1 MKRIQLPK
9 KLLSALCAAALL
21 VGAMPGALAAEST
34 QQVPIQRQ
42 SIATNAGVFTYIDAQ
57 GGLWSWGHSLT
68 GGVGNGTT
76 SSTTGTPEKILDN
89 VVFVSSGLNNN
100 GAAIQSDCSLWT
112 WGDNWTGQLGNGLQG
127 DGSNT
132 LGVFQTRPGKIMD
145 DVASVSCG
153 YGHTGIVKNDGTLWM
168 CGNNEW
174 GQLGNG
180 GKGNDTYFSGN
191 QNKPM
196 QTVPVK
202 VMENVKAVSCGT
214 AHTAAIKEDG
224 SLWMWG
230 RNDSGALGNGKQGNR
245 TKMDRYAWQDVPVKV
260 MDDVQAVSCGW
271 EYTVALKTDGSV
283 WVCGDNNYGQLGNG
297 GTGNDKNVVGGPVQS
312 VWTKIMDNGAA
323 ISTSNPLT
331 AIVCTDGSLWTCG
344 GDGSGRIG
352 TGKRSDVALTPVKI
366 MDNVAEVSVGYN
378 GSMAVTKDG
387 SLWVWG
393 ETNLDMDYANQAW
406 APVRLEGVKVLLPD
420 GTVSQPTEKPEQAEL
435 RHSGST
441 TLEKLSKEE
450 IVQLLK
456 QASTTLPNPV
466 LTKEPSIQAP
476 YATGAVDHQALEAA
490 AQRLNVLRRLAG
502 VPQVRLDDSL
512 SENAQYGAVLLAHL
526 GSLNHTPTKPSD
538 MDNSFYQKA
547 YEATSTSNIAAGMDL
562 LESVDMFMQD
572 SDARNV
578 ERVGHRRWQLNPEL
592 GRVGFG
598 YAQNPDS
605 IYRDFVTE
613 KVTDTSGSG
622 CDYDFIGWPAS
633 GSFPNYLDSF
643 DSNTAWSVVL
653 NPDDYQVPTQS
664 GLVVTLVRQSDG
676 KTWTLDGK
684 ASYTPAASG
693 RYFNVETS
701 GVGNCIIFRPDG
713 VSKYEGVYQ
722 VTIDGLKDRSGK
734 AVDFTYQV
742 DFFSQPDPNA
752 SKPSDWAA
760 ASVQEAIQMNLVPV
774 ALQSGYTQTA
784 TRQEICAL
792 VVRFYETVTGSPVQG
807 RVSFSDTKDEDVE
820 KAAYLGIVNGV
831 GDGSFHP
838 NDPLTREQAAVMLT
852 RLALQMS
859 KYLPPAEANFTDRA
873 EISPW
878 ALEATGTIQGCGIMN
893 GVGGGRFAPS
903 LSYSREQCITTLMR
917 LYHYISQ

>member
-21 VGAMPGALAAEST
+21 AGAMPGALAAERT
-34 QQVPIQRQ
+34 QQVPLQRQ

-100 GAAIQSDCSLWT
+100 GAAIQSD
-112 WGDNWTGQLGNGLQG
+112 
-127 DGSNT
+127 
-132 LGVFQTRPGKIMD
+132 
-145 DVASVSCG
+145 
-153 YGHTGIVKNDGTLWM
+153 
-168 CGNNEW
+168 
-174 GQLGNG
+174 
-180 GKGNDTYFSGN
+180 
-191 QNKPM
+191 
-196 QTVPVK
+196 
-202 VMENVKAVSCGT
+202 
-214 AHTAAIKEDG
+214 
-224 SLWMWG
+224 
-230 RNDSGALGNGKQGNR
+230 
-245 TKMDRYAWQDVPVKV
+245 
-260 MDDVQAVSCGW
+260 
-271 EYTVALKTDGSV
+271 
-283 WVCGDNNYGQLGNG
+283 
-297 GTGNDKNVVGGPVQS
+297 
-312 VWTKIMDNGAA
+312 
-323 ISTSNPLT
+323 
-331 AIVCTDGSLWTCG
+331 
-344 GDGSGRIG
+344 
-352 TGKRSDVALTPVKI
+352 
-366 MDNVAEVSVGYN
+366 
-378 GSMAVTKDG
+378 G

-393 ETNLDMDYANQAW
+393 DTSLDMDYANQAW

-420 GTVSQPTEKPEQAEL
+420 GTVSQPTEEPEQTEL

-450 IVQLLK
+450 IVQLLN
-456 QASTTLPNPV
+456 QASSTLPNPV
-466 LTKEPSIQAP
+466 LTEEPSIHAP

-502 VPQVRLDDSL
+502 VPQVQLDDSL

-526 GSLNHTPTKPSD
+526 GSLNHTPAKPAD

-633 GSFPNYLDSF
+633 GNFPNYLDSF
-643 DSNTAWSVVL
+643 DANTAWSVVL

-664 GLVVTLVRQSDG
+664 GLVVTLVRQSDS

-693 RYFNVETS
+693 RYLNVETS

-713 VSKYEGVYQ
+713 VTKYEGVYQ

-742 DFFSQPDPNA
+742 DFFSQPDNA

-760 ASVQEAIQMNLVPV
+760 ASVQEAIQLGVVPFE
-774 ALQSGYTQTA
+774 LQTGYTQTA

-852 RLALQMS
+852 RLAQSMS
-859 KYLPPAEANFTDRA
+859 KHLPAAEANFTDRA

-878 ALEATGTIQGCGIMN
+878 ALEATGAIQGCGVMN

-917 LYHYISQ
+917 LYHYISK

>member
-34 QQVPIQRQ
+34 QQVSIQQQ
-42 SIATNAGVFTYIDAQ
+42 SIATNAGVFTYIDDQ
-57 GGLWSWGHSLT
+57 GGLWSWGDSLT
-68 GGVGNGTT
+68 GGVGNGTS

-100 GAAIQSDCSLWT
+100 GAAIQSDGSLWT
-112 WGDNWTGQLGNGLQG
+112 WGD
-127 DGSNT
+127 
-132 LGVFQTRPGKIMD
+132 
-145 DVASVSCG
+145 
-153 YGHTGIVKNDGTLWM
+153 
-168 CGNNEW
+168 
-174 GQLGNG
+174 
-180 GKGNDTYFSGN
+180 
-191 QNKPM
+191 
-196 QTVPVK
+196 
-202 VMENVKAVSCGT
+202 
-214 AHTAAIKEDG
+214 
-224 SLWMWG
+224 
-230 RNDSGALGNGKQGNR
+230 
-245 TKMDRYAWQDVPVKV
+245 
-260 MDDVQAVSCGW
+260 
-271 EYTVALKTDGSV
+271 
-283 WVCGDNNYGQLGNG
+283 
-297 GTGNDKNVVGGPVQS
+297 
-312 VWTKIMDNGAA
+312 
-323 ISTSNPLT
+323 TS
-331 AIVCTDGSLWTCG
+331 
-344 GDGSGRIG
+344 
-352 TGKRSDVALTPVKI
+352 
-366 MDNVAEVSVGYN
+366 
-378 GSMAVTKDG
+378 
-387 SLWVWG
+387 
-393 ETNLDMDYANQAW
+393 LDMDYANQAW

-420 GTVSQPTEKPEQAEL
+420 GTVSQPTEEPEQTEL

-450 IVQLLK
+450 IVQLLN
-456 QASTTLPNPV
+456 QASSTLPDPV
-466 LTKEPSIQAP
+466 LTEEPSIHAP

-502 VPQVRLDDSL
+502 VPQVQLDDSL

-526 GSLNHTPTKPSD
+526 GSLNHTPAKPAD

-633 GSFPNYLDSF
+633 GNFPNYLDSF
-643 DSNTAWSVVL
+643 DANTAWSVVL

-693 RYFNVETS
+693 RYLNVETS

-713 VSKYEGVYQ
+713 VTKYEGVYQ

-742 DFFSQPDPNA
+742 DFFSQPDNA

-760 ASVQEAIQMNLVPV
+760 ASVQEAIQLGVVPFE
-774 ALQSGYTQTA
+774 LQTGYTQTA

-852 RLALQMS
+852 RLAQSMS
-859 KYLPPAEANFTDRA
+859 KHLPAAEANFTDRA

-878 ALEATGTIQGCGIMN
+878 ALEATGAIQGCGVMN

-917 LYHYISQ
+917 LYHYISK

>member
-1 MKRIQLPK
+1 M
-9 KLLSALCAAALL
+9 
-21 VGAMPGALAAEST
+21 
-34 QQVPIQRQ
+34 
-42 SIATNAGVFTYIDAQ
+42 
-57 GGLWSWGHSLT
+57 
-68 GGVGNGTT
+68 GNGTT

-100 GAAIQSDCSLWT
+100 GAAIQSD
-112 WGDNWTGQLGNGLQG
+112 
-127 DGSNT
+127 
-132 LGVFQTRPGKIMD
+132 
-145 DVASVSCG
+145 
-153 YGHTGIVKNDGTLWM
+153 
-168 CGNNEW
+168 
-174 GQLGNG
+174 
-180 GKGNDTYFSGN
+180 
-191 QNKPM
+191 
-196 QTVPVK
+196 
-202 VMENVKAVSCGT
+202 
-214 AHTAAIKEDG
+214 
-224 SLWMWG
+224 
-230 RNDSGALGNGKQGNR
+230 
-245 TKMDRYAWQDVPVKV
+245 
-260 MDDVQAVSCGW
+260 
-271 EYTVALKTDGSV
+271 
-283 WVCGDNNYGQLGNG
+283 
-297 GTGNDKNVVGGPVQS
+297 
-312 VWTKIMDNGAA
+312 
-323 ISTSNPLT
+323 
-331 AIVCTDGSLWTCG
+331 
-344 GDGSGRIG
+344 
-352 TGKRSDVALTPVKI
+352 
-366 MDNVAEVSVGYN
+366 
-378 GSMAVTKDG
+378 G

-393 ETNLDMDYANQAW
+393 DTSLDMDYANQAW
-406 APVRLEGVKVLLPD
+406 APVRLEGVMVLLPD
-420 GTVSQPTEKPEQAEL
+420 GTVSQPTEEPEQTEL

-441 TLEKLSKEE
+441 TLGKLSKEE
-450 IVQLLK
+450 IVQLLE
-456 QASTTLPNPV
+456 QASSTLPNPV
-466 LTKEPSIQAP
+466 LTEEPSIHAP

-502 VPQVRLDDSL
+502 VPQVQLDDSL

-526 GSLNHTPTKPSD
+526 GSLNHTPAKPAD

-633 GSFPNYLDSF
+633 GNFPNYLDSF
-643 DSNTAWSVVL
+643 DANTAWSVVL

-693 RYFNVETS
+693 RYLNVETS

-713 VSKYEGVYQ
+713 VTKYEGVYQ
-722 VTIDGLKDRSGK
+722 VTIDGLKDRSGT

-742 DFFSQPDPNA
+742 DFFSQPDNA

-760 ASVQEAIQMNLVPV
+760 ASVQEAIQLGVVPFE
-774 ALQSGYTQTA
+774 LQTGYTQTA

-852 RLALQMS
+852 RLAQSMS
-859 KYLPPAEANFTDRA
+859 KHLPAAEANFTDRA

-878 ALEATGTIQGCGIMN
+878 ALEATGAIQGCGVMN

-917 LYHYISQ
+917 LYHYISK

>member
-34 QQVPIQRQ
+34 QQVSIQQQ
-42 SIATNAGVFTYIDAQ
+42 SIATNAGVFTYIDDQ

-100 GAAIQSDCSLWT
+100 GAAIQSD
-112 WGDNWTGQLGNGLQG
+112 
-127 DGSNT
+127 
-132 LGVFQTRPGKIMD
+132 
-145 DVASVSCG
+145 
-153 YGHTGIVKNDGTLWM
+153 
-168 CGNNEW
+168 
-174 GQLGNG
+174 
-180 GKGNDTYFSGN
+180 
-191 QNKPM
+191 
-196 QTVPVK
+196 
-202 VMENVKAVSCGT
+202 
-214 AHTAAIKEDG
+214 
-224 SLWMWG
+224 
-230 RNDSGALGNGKQGNR
+230 
-245 TKMDRYAWQDVPVKV
+245 
-260 MDDVQAVSCGW
+260 
-271 EYTVALKTDGSV
+271 
-283 WVCGDNNYGQLGNG
+283 
-297 GTGNDKNVVGGPVQS
+297 
-312 VWTKIMDNGAA
+312 
-323 ISTSNPLT
+323 
-331 AIVCTDGSLWTCG
+331 
-344 GDGSGRIG
+344 
-352 TGKRSDVALTPVKI
+352 
-366 MDNVAEVSVGYN
+366 
-378 GSMAVTKDG
+378 G

-393 ETNLDMDYANQAW
+393 DTSLDMDYANQAW

-420 GTVSQPTEKPEQAEL
+420 GTVSQPTEEPEQTEL

-450 IVQLLK
+450 IVQLLN
-456 QASTTLPNPV
+456 QASSTLPNPV
-466 LTKEPSIQAP
+466 LTEEPSIHAP

-502 VPQVRLDDSL
+502 VPQVQLDDSL

-526 GSLNHTPTKPSD
+526 GSLNHTPAKPAD

-572 SDARNV
+572 SDASNV

-633 GSFPNYLDSF
+633 GNFPNYLDSF
-643 DSNTAWSVVL
+643 DANTAWSVVL

-693 RYFNVETS
+693 RYLNVETS

-713 VSKYEGVYQ
+713 VTKYEGVYQ

-742 DFFSQPDPNA
+742 DFFSQPDNA

-760 ASVQEAIQMNLVPV
+760 ASVQEAIQLGVVPFE
-774 ALQSGYTQTA
+774 LQTGYTQTA

-852 RLALQMS
+852 RLAQSMS
-859 KYLPPAEANFTDRA
+859 KHLPAAEANFTDRA

-878 ALEATGTIQGCGIMN
+878 ALEATGAIQGCGVMN

-917 LYHYISQ
+917 LYHYISK

>member
-21 VGAMPGALAAEST
+21 VGAMPGALAAERT
-34 QQVPIQRQ
+34 QQVPLQRQ
-42 SIATNAGVFTYIDAQ
+42 SIATNAGVFTYIDDQ

-100 GAAIQSDCSLWT
+100 GTAIQS
-112 WGDNWTGQLGNGLQG
+112 
-127 DGSNT
+127 
-132 LGVFQTRPGKIMD
+132 
-145 DVASVSCG
+145 
-153 YGHTGIVKNDGTLWM
+153 
-168 CGNNEW
+168 
-174 GQLGNG
+174 
-180 GKGNDTYFSGN
+180 
-191 QNKPM
+191 
-196 QTVPVK
+196 
-202 VMENVKAVSCGT
+202 
-214 AHTAAIKEDG
+214 
-224 SLWMWG
+224 
-230 RNDSGALGNGKQGNR
+230 
-245 TKMDRYAWQDVPVKV
+245 
-260 MDDVQAVSCGW
+260 
-271 EYTVALKTDGSV
+271 
-283 WVCGDNNYGQLGNG
+283 
-297 GTGNDKNVVGGPVQS
+297 
-312 VWTKIMDNGAA
+312 
-323 ISTSNPLT
+323 
-331 AIVCTDGSLWTCG
+331 
-344 GDGSGRIG
+344 
-352 TGKRSDVALTPVKI
+352 
-366 MDNVAEVSVGYN
+366 
-378 GSMAVTKDG
+378 DG

-393 ETNLDMDYANQAW
+393 DTSLDMDYANQAW

-420 GTVSQPTEKPEQAEL
+420 GTVSQPTEEPEQTEL

-450 IVQLLK
+450 IVQLLN
-456 QASTTLPNPV
+456 QASSTLPDPV
-466 LTKEPSIQAP
+466 LTEEPSIHAP

-502 VPQVRLDDSL
+502 VPQVQLDDSL

-526 GSLNHTPTKPSD
+526 GSLNHTPAKPAD

-572 SDARNV
+572 SDASNV

-633 GSFPNYLDSF
+633 GNFPNYLDSF
-643 DSNTAWSVVL
+643 DANTAWSVVL

-693 RYFNVETS
+693 RYLNVETS

-713 VSKYEGVYQ
+713 VTKYEGVYQ

-742 DFFSQPDPNA
+742 DFFSQPDNA

-760 ASVQEAIQMNLVPV
+760 ASVQEAIQLGVVPFE
-774 ALQSGYTQTA
+774 LQTGYTQTA

-852 RLALQMS
+852 RLAQSMS
-859 KYLPPAEANFTDRA
+859 KHLPAAEANFTDRA

-878 ALEATGTIQGCGIMN
+878 ALEATGAIQGCGVMN

-917 LYHYISQ
+917 LYHYISK

>member
-34 QQVPIQRQ
+34 QQVSIQQQ

-100 GAAIQSDCSLWT
+100 GAAIQSDGSLWT
-112 WGDNWTGQLGNGLQG
+112 WGD
-127 DGSNT
+127 
-132 LGVFQTRPGKIMD
+132 
-145 DVASVSCG
+145 
-153 YGHTGIVKNDGTLWM
+153 
-168 CGNNEW
+168 
-174 GQLGNG
+174 
-180 GKGNDTYFSGN
+180 
-191 QNKPM
+191 
-196 QTVPVK
+196 
-202 VMENVKAVSCGT
+202 
-214 AHTAAIKEDG
+214 
-224 SLWMWG
+224 
-230 RNDSGALGNGKQGNR
+230 
-245 TKMDRYAWQDVPVKV
+245 
-260 MDDVQAVSCGW
+260 
-271 EYTVALKTDGSV
+271 
-283 WVCGDNNYGQLGNG
+283 
-297 GTGNDKNVVGGPVQS
+297 
-312 VWTKIMDNGAA
+312 
-323 ISTSNPLT
+323 TS
-331 AIVCTDGSLWTCG
+331 
-344 GDGSGRIG
+344 
-352 TGKRSDVALTPVKI
+352 
-366 MDNVAEVSVGYN
+366 
-378 GSMAVTKDG
+378 
-387 SLWVWG
+387 
-393 ETNLDMDYANQAW
+393 LDMDYANQAW

-420 GTVSQPTEKPEQAEL
+420 GTASQPTEEPEQTEL

-450 IVQLLK
+450 IVQLLN
-456 QASTTLPNPV
+456 QASSTLPNPV
-466 LTKEPSIQAP
+466 LAEEPSIHAP

-502 VPQVRLDDSL
+502 VPQVQLDDSL

-526 GSLNHTPTKPSD
+526 GSLNHTPAKPAD

-547 YEATSTSNIAAGMDL
+547 YKATSTSNIAAGMDL

-633 GSFPNYLDSF
+633 GNFPNYLDSF
-643 DSNTAWSVVL
+643 DANTAWSVVL

-693 RYFNVETS
+693 RYLNVETS

-713 VSKYEGVYQ
+713 VTKYEGVYQ

-742 DFFSQPDPNA
+742 DFFSQPDNA

-760 ASVQEAIQMNLVPV
+760 ASVQEAIQLGVVPFE
-774 ALQSGYTQTA
+774 LQTGYTQTA

-852 RLALQMS
+852 RLAQSMS
-859 KYLPPAEANFTDRA
+859 KHLPAAEANFTDRA

-878 ALEATGTIQGCGIMN
+878 ALEATGAIQGCGVMN

-917 LYHYISQ
+917 LYHYISK

>member
-9 KLLSALCAAALL
+9 KLFSALCAAALL

-34 QQVPIQRQ
+34 QQVSIQQQ

-76 SSTTGTPEKILDN
+76 SPTTGTPEKILDN

-100 GAAIQSDCSLWT
+100 GAAIQSD
-112 WGDNWTGQLGNGLQG
+112 
-127 DGSNT
+127 
-132 LGVFQTRPGKIMD
+132 
-145 DVASVSCG
+145 
-153 YGHTGIVKNDGTLWM
+153 
-168 CGNNEW
+168 
-174 GQLGNG
+174 
-180 GKGNDTYFSGN
+180 
-191 QNKPM
+191 
-196 QTVPVK
+196 
-202 VMENVKAVSCGT
+202 
-214 AHTAAIKEDG
+214 
-224 SLWMWG
+224 
-230 RNDSGALGNGKQGNR
+230 
-245 TKMDRYAWQDVPVKV
+245 
-260 MDDVQAVSCGW
+260 
-271 EYTVALKTDGSV
+271 
-283 WVCGDNNYGQLGNG
+283 
-297 GTGNDKNVVGGPVQS
+297 
-312 VWTKIMDNGAA
+312 
-323 ISTSNPLT
+323 
-331 AIVCTDGSLWTCG
+331 
-344 GDGSGRIG
+344 
-352 TGKRSDVALTPVKI
+352 
-366 MDNVAEVSVGYN
+366 
-378 GSMAVTKDG
+378 G

-393 ETNLDMDYANQAW
+393 DTSLDMDYANQAW

-420 GTVSQPTEKPEQAEL
+420 GTVSQPTEEPEQTEL

-450 IVQLLK
+450 IVQLLN
-456 QASTTLPNPV
+456 QASSTLPDPV
-466 LTKEPSIQAP
+466 LTEEPSIHAP

-502 VPQVRLDDSL
+502 VPQVQLDDSL

-526 GSLNHTPTKPSD
+526 GSLNHTPAKPAD

-633 GSFPNYLDSF
+633 GNFPNYLDSF
-643 DSNTAWSVVL
+643 DANTAWSVVL

-693 RYFNVETS
+693 RYLNVETS

-713 VSKYEGVYQ
+713 VTKYEGVYQ

-742 DFFSQPDPNA
+742 DFFSQPDNA

-760 ASVQEAIQMNLVPV
+760 ASVQEAIQLGVVPFE
-774 ALQSGYTQTA
+774 LQTGYTQTA

-852 RLALQMS
+852 RLAQSMS
-859 KYLPPAEANFTDRA
+859 KHLPAAEANFTDRA

-878 ALEATGTIQGCGIMN
+878 ALEATEAIQGCGVMN

-917 LYHYISQ
+917 LYHYISK

>member
-21 VGAMPGALAAEST
+21 TGAMPGALAAEST
-34 QQVPIQRQ
+34 QQVSIQQQ

-100 GAAIQSDCSLWT
+100 GAAIQSD
-112 WGDNWTGQLGNGLQG
+112 
-127 DGSNT
+127 
-132 LGVFQTRPGKIMD
+132 
-145 DVASVSCG
+145 
-153 YGHTGIVKNDGTLWM
+153 
-168 CGNNEW
+168 
-174 GQLGNG
+174 
-180 GKGNDTYFSGN
+180 
-191 QNKPM
+191 
-196 QTVPVK
+196 
-202 VMENVKAVSCGT
+202 
-214 AHTAAIKEDG
+214 
-224 SLWMWG
+224 
-230 RNDSGALGNGKQGNR
+230 
-245 TKMDRYAWQDVPVKV
+245 
-260 MDDVQAVSCGW
+260 
-271 EYTVALKTDGSV
+271 
-283 WVCGDNNYGQLGNG
+283 
-297 GTGNDKNVVGGPVQS
+297 
-312 VWTKIMDNGAA
+312 
-323 ISTSNPLT
+323 
-331 AIVCTDGSLWTCG
+331 
-344 GDGSGRIG
+344 
-352 TGKRSDVALTPVKI
+352 
-366 MDNVAEVSVGYN
+366 
-378 GSMAVTKDG
+378 G

-393 ETNLDMDYANQAW
+393 DTSLDMDYANQAW

-420 GTVSQPTEKPEQAEL
+420 GTVSQPTEEPEQTEL

-450 IVQLLK
+450 IVQLLN
-456 QASTTLPNPV
+456 QASSTLPDPV
-466 LTKEPSIQAP
+466 LTEEPSIHAP

-502 VPQVRLDDSL
+502 VPQVQLDDSL

-526 GSLNHTPTKPSD
+526 GSLNHTPAKPAD

-633 GSFPNYLDSF
+633 GNFPNYLDSF
-643 DSNTAWSVVL
+643 DANTAWSVVL

-693 RYFNVETS
+693 RYLNVETS

-713 VSKYEGVYQ
+713 VTKYEGVYQ

-742 DFFSQPDPNA
+742 DFFSQPDNA
-752 SKPSDWAA
+752 SKPSAWAA
-760 ASVQEAIQMNLVPV
+760 ASVQEAIQLGVVPFE
-774 ALQSGYTQTA
+774 LQTGYTQTA

-852 RLALQMS
+852 RLAQSMS
-859 KYLPPAEANFTDRA
+859 KHLPAAEANFTDRA

-878 ALEATGTIQGCGIMN
+878 ALEATGAIQGCGVMN

-917 LYHYISQ
+917 LYHYISK

>member
-34 QQVPIQRQ
+34 QQVSIQQQ
-42 SIATNAGVFTYIDAQ
+42 SIATNAGVFTYIDDQ

-100 GAAIQSDCSLWT
+100 GAAIQSD
-112 WGDNWTGQLGNGLQG
+112 
-127 DGSNT
+127 
-132 LGVFQTRPGKIMD
+132 
-145 DVASVSCG
+145 
-153 YGHTGIVKNDGTLWM
+153 
-168 CGNNEW
+168 
-174 GQLGNG
+174 
-180 GKGNDTYFSGN
+180 
-191 QNKPM
+191 
-196 QTVPVK
+196 
-202 VMENVKAVSCGT
+202 
-214 AHTAAIKEDG
+214 
-224 SLWMWG
+224 
-230 RNDSGALGNGKQGNR
+230 
-245 TKMDRYAWQDVPVKV
+245 
-260 MDDVQAVSCGW
+260 
-271 EYTVALKTDGSV
+271 
-283 WVCGDNNYGQLGNG
+283 
-297 GTGNDKNVVGGPVQS
+297 
-312 VWTKIMDNGAA
+312 
-323 ISTSNPLT
+323 
-331 AIVCTDGSLWTCG
+331 
-344 GDGSGRIG
+344 
-352 TGKRSDVALTPVKI
+352 
-366 MDNVAEVSVGYN
+366 
-378 GSMAVTKDG
+378 G

-393 ETNLDMDYANQAW
+393 DTSLDMDYANQAW

-420 GTVSQPTEKPEQAEL
+420 GTVSQPTEEPEQTEL

-450 IVQLLK
+450 IVQLLN
-456 QASTTLPNPV
+456 QASSTLPNPV
-466 LTKEPSIQAP
+466 LTEEPSIHAP

-502 VPQVRLDDSL
+502 VPQVQLDDSL

-526 GSLNHTPTKPSD
+526 GSLNHTPAKPAD

-633 GSFPNYLDSF
+633 GNFPNYLDSF
-643 DSNTAWSVVL
+643 DANTAWSVVL

-693 RYFNVETS
+693 CYLNVETS

-713 VSKYEGVYQ
+713 VTKYEGVYQ

-742 DFFSQPDPNA
+742 DFFSQPDNA

-760 ASVQEAIQMNLVPV
+760 ASVQEAIQLGVVPFE
-774 ALQSGYTQTA
+774 LQTGYTQTA

-852 RLALQMS
+852 RLAQSMS
-859 KYLPPAEANFTDRA
+859 KHLPAAEANFTDRA

-878 ALEATGTIQGCGIMN
+878 ALEATGAIQGCGVMN

-917 LYHYISQ
+917 LYHYISK

>member
-21 VGAMPGALAAEST
+21 AGAMPGALAAERT
-34 QQVPIQRQ
+34 QQVPLQRQ
-42 SIATNAGVFTYIDAQ
+42 SIATNAGVFSYIDAQ
-57 GGLWSWGHSLT
+57 GGLWSWWHSLT

-100 GAAIQSDCSLWT
+100 GAAIQSD
-112 WGDNWTGQLGNGLQG
+112 
-127 DGSNT
+127 
-132 LGVFQTRPGKIMD
+132 
-145 DVASVSCG
+145 
-153 YGHTGIVKNDGTLWM
+153 
-168 CGNNEW
+168 
-174 GQLGNG
+174 
-180 GKGNDTYFSGN
+180 
-191 QNKPM
+191 
-196 QTVPVK
+196 
-202 VMENVKAVSCGT
+202 
-214 AHTAAIKEDG
+214 
-224 SLWMWG
+224 
-230 RNDSGALGNGKQGNR
+230 
-245 TKMDRYAWQDVPVKV
+245 
-260 MDDVQAVSCGW
+260 
-271 EYTVALKTDGSV
+271 
-283 WVCGDNNYGQLGNG
+283 
-297 GTGNDKNVVGGPVQS
+297 
-312 VWTKIMDNGAA
+312 
-323 ISTSNPLT
+323 
-331 AIVCTDGSLWTCG
+331 
-344 GDGSGRIG
+344 
-352 TGKRSDVALTPVKI
+352 
-366 MDNVAEVSVGYN
+366 
-378 GSMAVTKDG
+378 G

-393 ETNLDMDYANQAW
+393 DTSLDMDYANQAW

-420 GTVSQPTEKPEQAEL
+420 GTVSQPTEEPEQTEL

-450 IVQLLK
+450 IVQLLN
-456 QASTTLPNPV
+456 QASSTLPDPV
-466 LTKEPSIQAP
+466 LTEEPSIHAP

-502 VPQVRLDDSL
+502 VPQVQLDDSL

-526 GSLNHTPTKPSD
+526 GSLNHTPSKPSD

-633 GSFPNYLDSF
+633 GNFPNYLDSF
-643 DSNTAWSVVL
+643 DANTAWSVVL

-693 RYFNVETS
+693 RYLNVETS

-713 VSKYEGVYQ
+713 VTKYEGVYQ

-742 DFFSQPDPNA
+742 DFFSQPDNP

-760 ASVQEAIQMNLVPV
+760 ASVQEAIQLGVVPFE
-774 ALQSGYTQTA
+774 LQTGYTQTA

-792 VVRFYETVTGSPVQG
+792 VVRFYETVTSSPVQG

-852 RLALQMS
+852 RLAQSMS
-859 KYLPPAEANFTDRA
+859 KHLPAAEANFTDRA

-878 ALEATGTIQGCGIMN
+878 ALEATGAIQGCGVMN

-917 LYHYISQ
+917 LYHYISK

>member
-1 MKRIQLPK
+1 M
-9 KLLSALCAAALL
+9 
-21 VGAMPGALAAEST
+21 
-34 QQVPIQRQ
+34 
-42 SIATNAGVFTYIDAQ
+42 
-57 GGLWSWGHSLT
+57 
-68 GGVGNGTT
+68 GNGTT

-100 GAAIQSDCSLWT
+100 GASIQS
-112 WGDNWTGQLGNGLQG
+112 
-127 DGSNT
+127 
-132 LGVFQTRPGKIMD
+132 
-145 DVASVSCG
+145 
-153 YGHTGIVKNDGTLWM
+153 
-168 CGNNEW
+168 
-174 GQLGNG
+174 
-180 GKGNDTYFSGN
+180 
-191 QNKPM
+191 
-196 QTVPVK
+196 
-202 VMENVKAVSCGT
+202 
-214 AHTAAIKEDG
+214 
-224 SLWMWG
+224 
-230 RNDSGALGNGKQGNR
+230 
-245 TKMDRYAWQDVPVKV
+245 
-260 MDDVQAVSCGW
+260 
-271 EYTVALKTDGSV
+271 
-283 WVCGDNNYGQLGNG
+283 
-297 GTGNDKNVVGGPVQS
+297 
-312 VWTKIMDNGAA
+312 
-323 ISTSNPLT
+323 
-331 AIVCTDGSLWTCG
+331 
-344 GDGSGRIG
+344 
-352 TGKRSDVALTPVKI
+352 
-366 MDNVAEVSVGYN
+366 
-378 GSMAVTKDG
+378 DG

-393 ETNLDMDYANQAW
+393 DTSLDMDYANQAW

-420 GTVSQPTEKPEQAEL
+420 GTVSQPAEEPEQTEL

-450 IVQLLK
+450 IVQLLN
-456 QASTTLPNPV
+456 QASSTLPDPV
-466 LTKEPSIQAP
+466 LTEEPSIHAP

-502 VPQVRLDDSL
+502 VPQVQLDDSL

-526 GSLNHTPTKPSD
+526 GSLNHTPAKPAD
-538 MDNSFYQKA
+538 MDNSFYQRA

-633 GSFPNYLDSF
+633 GNFPNYLDSF
-643 DSNTAWSVVL
+643 DANTAWSVVL

-693 RYFNVETS
+693 RYLNVETS

-713 VSKYEGVYQ
+713 VTKYEGVYQ

-742 DFFSQPDPNA
+742 DFFSQPDNA

-760 ASVQEAIQMNLVPV
+760 ASVQEAIQLGVVPFE
-774 ALQSGYTQTA
+774 LQTGYTQTA

-852 RLALQMS
+852 RLAQSMS
-859 KYLPPAEANFTDRA
+859 KHLPAAEANFTDRA

-878 ALEATGTIQGCGIMN
+878 ALEATGAIQGCGVMN

-917 LYHYISQ
+917 LYHYISK

>member
-34 QQVPIQRQ
+34 QQVSIQQQ
-42 SIATNAGVFTYIDAQ
+42 SIATNAGVFTYIDDQ
-57 GGLWSWGHSLT
+57 GGLWSWGDSLT

-100 GAAIQSDCSLWT
+100 GAAIQSDGSLWT
-112 WGDNWTGQLGNGLQG
+112 WGD
-127 DGSNT
+127 
-132 LGVFQTRPGKIMD
+132 
-145 DVASVSCG
+145 
-153 YGHTGIVKNDGTLWM
+153 
-168 CGNNEW
+168 
-174 GQLGNG
+174 
-180 GKGNDTYFSGN
+180 
-191 QNKPM
+191 
-196 QTVPVK
+196 
-202 VMENVKAVSCGT
+202 
-214 AHTAAIKEDG
+214 
-224 SLWMWG
+224 
-230 RNDSGALGNGKQGNR
+230 
-245 TKMDRYAWQDVPVKV
+245 
-260 MDDVQAVSCGW
+260 
-271 EYTVALKTDGSV
+271 
-283 WVCGDNNYGQLGNG
+283 
-297 GTGNDKNVVGGPVQS
+297 
-312 VWTKIMDNGAA
+312 
-323 ISTSNPLT
+323 TS
-331 AIVCTDGSLWTCG
+331 
-344 GDGSGRIG
+344 
-352 TGKRSDVALTPVKI
+352 
-366 MDNVAEVSVGYN
+366 
-378 GSMAVTKDG
+378 
-387 SLWVWG
+387 
-393 ETNLDMDYANQAW
+393 LDMDYANQAW

-420 GTVSQPTEKPEQAEL
+420 GTVSQPTEEPEQTEL

-450 IVQLLK
+450 IVQLLN
-456 QASTTLPNPV
+456 QASSTLPNPV
-466 LTKEPSIQAP
+466 LTEEPSIHAP

-502 VPQVRLDDSL
+502 VPQVQLDDSL

-526 GSLNHTPTKPSD
+526 GSLNHTPAKPAD

-572 SDARNV
+572 SDASNV
-578 ERVGHRRWQLNPEL
+578 ARVGHRRWQLNPEL

-633 GSFPNYLDSF
+633 GNFPNYLDSF
-643 DSNTAWSVVL
+643 DANTAWSVVL

-693 RYFNVETS
+693 RYLNVETS

-713 VSKYEGVYQ
+713 VTKYEGVYQ

-742 DFFSQPDPNA
+742 DFFSQPDNA

-760 ASVQEAIQMNLVPV
+760 ASVQEAIQLGVVPFE
-774 ALQSGYTQTA
+774 LQTGYTQTA

-852 RLALQMS
+852 RLAQSMS
-859 KYLPPAEANFTDRA
+859 KHLPAAEANFTDRA

-878 ALEATGTIQGCGIMN
+878 ALEATGAIQGCGVMN

-917 LYHYISQ
+917 LYHYISK

>member
-34 QQVPIQRQ
+34 QQVSIQQQ
-42 SIATNAGVFTYIDAQ
+42 SIATNAGVFTYIDDQ

-100 GAAIQSDCSLWT
+100 GAAIQSD
-112 WGDNWTGQLGNGLQG
+112 
-127 DGSNT
+127 
-132 LGVFQTRPGKIMD
+132 
-145 DVASVSCG
+145 
-153 YGHTGIVKNDGTLWM
+153 
-168 CGNNEW
+168 
-174 GQLGNG
+174 
-180 GKGNDTYFSGN
+180 
-191 QNKPM
+191 
-196 QTVPVK
+196 
-202 VMENVKAVSCGT
+202 
-214 AHTAAIKEDG
+214 
-224 SLWMWG
+224 
-230 RNDSGALGNGKQGNR
+230 
-245 TKMDRYAWQDVPVKV
+245 
-260 MDDVQAVSCGW
+260 
-271 EYTVALKTDGSV
+271 
-283 WVCGDNNYGQLGNG
+283 
-297 GTGNDKNVVGGPVQS
+297 
-312 VWTKIMDNGAA
+312 
-323 ISTSNPLT
+323 
-331 AIVCTDGSLWTCG
+331 
-344 GDGSGRIG
+344 
-352 TGKRSDVALTPVKI
+352 
-366 MDNVAEVSVGYN
+366 
-378 GSMAVTKDG
+378 G

-393 ETNLDMDYANQAW
+393 DTSLDMDYANQAW

-420 GTVSQPTEKPEQAEL
+420 GTVSQPTEEPEQTEL

-450 IVQLLK
+450 IVQLLN
-456 QASTTLPNPV
+456 QASSTLPDPV
-466 LTKEPSIQAP
+466 LTEEPSIHAP

-502 VPQVRLDDSL
+502 VPQVQLDDSL

-526 GSLNHTPTKPSD
+526 GSLNHTPAKPAD

-572 SDARNV
+572 SDASNV
-578 ERVGHRRWQLNPEL
+578 ARVGHRRWQLNPEL

-633 GSFPNYLDSF
+633 GNFPNYLDSF
-643 DSNTAWSVVL
+643 DANTAWSVVL

-693 RYFNVETS
+693 RYLNVETS

-713 VSKYEGVYQ
+713 VTKYEGVYQ

-742 DFFSQPDPNA
+742 DFFSQPDNA

-760 ASVQEAIQMNLVPV
+760 ASVQEAIQLGVVPFE
-774 ALQSGYTQTA
+774 LQTGYTQTA

-852 RLALQMS
+852 RLAQSMS
-859 KYLPPAEANFTDRA
+859 KHLPAAEANFTDRA

-878 ALEATGTIQGCGIMN
+878 ALEATGAIQGCGVMN

-917 LYHYISQ
+917 LYHYISK

>member
-9 KLLSALCAAALL
+9 KLFSALCAAALL
-21 VGAMPGALAAEST
+21 VGAMPGALAAERT
-34 QQVPIQRQ
+34 QQVPLQRQ

-100 GAAIQSDCSLWT
+100 GAAIQSD
-112 WGDNWTGQLGNGLQG
+112 
-127 DGSNT
+127 
-132 LGVFQTRPGKIMD
+132 
-145 DVASVSCG
+145 
-153 YGHTGIVKNDGTLWM
+153 
-168 CGNNEW
+168 
-174 GQLGNG
+174 
-180 GKGNDTYFSGN
+180 
-191 QNKPM
+191 
-196 QTVPVK
+196 
-202 VMENVKAVSCGT
+202 
-214 AHTAAIKEDG
+214 
-224 SLWMWG
+224 
-230 RNDSGALGNGKQGNR
+230 
-245 TKMDRYAWQDVPVKV
+245 
-260 MDDVQAVSCGW
+260 
-271 EYTVALKTDGSV
+271 
-283 WVCGDNNYGQLGNG
+283 
-297 GTGNDKNVVGGPVQS
+297 
-312 VWTKIMDNGAA
+312 
-323 ISTSNPLT
+323 
-331 AIVCTDGSLWTCG
+331 
-344 GDGSGRIG
+344 
-352 TGKRSDVALTPVKI
+352 
-366 MDNVAEVSVGYN
+366 
-378 GSMAVTKDG
+378 G

-393 ETNLDMDYANQAW
+393 DTSLDMDYANQAW

-420 GTVSQPTEKPEQAEL
+420 GTVSQPTEEPEQTEL

-441 TLEKLSKEE
+441 TLGKLSKEE
-450 IVQLLK
+450 IVQLLE
-456 QASTTLPNPV
+456 QASSTLPNPV
-466 LTKEPSIQAP
+466 LTEEPSIHAP

-502 VPQVRLDDSL
+502 VPQVQLDDSL

-526 GSLNHTPTKPSD
+526 GSLNHTPAKPAD

-547 YEATSTSNIAAGMDL
+547 YKATSTSNIAAGMDL

-633 GSFPNYLDSF
+633 GNFPNYLDSF
-643 DSNTAWSVVL
+643 DANTAWSVVL

-693 RYFNVETS
+693 RYLNVETS

-713 VSKYEGVYQ
+713 VTKYEGVYQ

-742 DFFSQPDPNA
+742 DFFSQPDNA

-760 ASVQEAIQMNLVPV
+760 ASVQEAIQLGVVPFE
-774 ALQSGYTQTA
+774 LQTGYTQTA

-852 RLALQMS
+852 RLAQSMS
-859 KYLPPAEANFTDRA
+859 KHLPAAEANFTDRA

-878 ALEATGTIQGCGIMN
+878 ALEATGAIQGCGVMN

-917 LYHYISQ
+917 LYHYISK

>member
-21 VGAMPGALAAEST
+21 AGAMPGALAAERT
-34 QQVPIQRQ
+34 QQVPLQRQ

-100 GAAIQSDCSLWT
+100 GAAIQSD
-112 WGDNWTGQLGNGLQG
+112 
-127 DGSNT
+127 
-132 LGVFQTRPGKIMD
+132 
-145 DVASVSCG
+145 
-153 YGHTGIVKNDGTLWM
+153 
-168 CGNNEW
+168 
-174 GQLGNG
+174 
-180 GKGNDTYFSGN
+180 
-191 QNKPM
+191 
-196 QTVPVK
+196 
-202 VMENVKAVSCGT
+202 
-214 AHTAAIKEDG
+214 
-224 SLWMWG
+224 
-230 RNDSGALGNGKQGNR
+230 
-245 TKMDRYAWQDVPVKV
+245 
-260 MDDVQAVSCGW
+260 
-271 EYTVALKTDGSV
+271 
-283 WVCGDNNYGQLGNG
+283 
-297 GTGNDKNVVGGPVQS
+297 
-312 VWTKIMDNGAA
+312 
-323 ISTSNPLT
+323 
-331 AIVCTDGSLWTCG
+331 
-344 GDGSGRIG
+344 
-352 TGKRSDVALTPVKI
+352 
-366 MDNVAEVSVGYN
+366 
-378 GSMAVTKDG
+378 G

-393 ETNLDMDYANQAW
+393 DTSLDMDYANQAW

-420 GTVSQPTEKPEQAEL
+420 GTVSQPTEEPEQTEL

-450 IVQLLK
+450 IVQLLN
-456 QASTTLPNPV
+456 QASSTLPNPV
-466 LTKEPSIQAP
+466 LTEEPSIHAP

-502 VPQVRLDDSL
+502 VPQVQLDDSL

-526 GSLNHTPTKPSD
+526 GSLNHTPAKPAD

-633 GSFPNYLDSF
+633 GNFPNYLDSF
-643 DSNTAWSVVL
+643 DANTAWSVVL
-653 NPDDYQVPTQS
+653 NPDDYQVPTLS

-693 RYFNVETS
+693 RYLNVETS

-713 VSKYEGVYQ
+713 VTKYEGVYQ

-742 DFFSQPDPNA
+742 DFFSQPDNA

-760 ASVQEAIQMNLVPV
+760 ASVQEAIQLGVVPFE
-774 ALQSGYTQTA
+774 LQTGYTQTA

-852 RLALQMS
+852 RLAQSMS
-859 KYLPPAEANFTDRA
+859 KHLPAAEANFTDRA

-878 ALEATGTIQGCGIMN
+878 ALEATGAIQGCGVMN

-917 LYHYISQ
+917 LYHYISK

>member
-34 QQVPIQRQ
+34 QQVSIQQQ
-42 SIATNAGVFTYIDAQ
+42 SIATNAGVFTYIDDQ

-100 GAAIQSDCSLWT
+100 GAAIQSD
-112 WGDNWTGQLGNGLQG
+112 
-127 DGSNT
+127 
-132 LGVFQTRPGKIMD
+132 
-145 DVASVSCG
+145 
-153 YGHTGIVKNDGTLWM
+153 
-168 CGNNEW
+168 
-174 GQLGNG
+174 
-180 GKGNDTYFSGN
+180 
-191 QNKPM
+191 
-196 QTVPVK
+196 
-202 VMENVKAVSCGT
+202 
-214 AHTAAIKEDG
+214 
-224 SLWMWG
+224 
-230 RNDSGALGNGKQGNR
+230 
-245 TKMDRYAWQDVPVKV
+245 
-260 MDDVQAVSCGW
+260 
-271 EYTVALKTDGSV
+271 
-283 WVCGDNNYGQLGNG
+283 
-297 GTGNDKNVVGGPVQS
+297 
-312 VWTKIMDNGAA
+312 
-323 ISTSNPLT
+323 
-331 AIVCTDGSLWTCG
+331 
-344 GDGSGRIG
+344 
-352 TGKRSDVALTPVKI
+352 
-366 MDNVAEVSVGYN
+366 
-378 GSMAVTKDG
+378 G

-393 ETNLDMDYANQAW
+393 DTSLDMDYANQAW

-420 GTVSQPTEKPEQAEL
+420 GTVSQPTEEPEQTEL

-450 IVQLLK
+450 IVQLLN
-456 QASTTLPNPV
+456 QASSTLPNPV
-466 LTKEPSIQAP
+466 LTEEPSIHAP

-502 VPQVRLDDSL
+502 VPQVQLDDSL

-526 GSLNHTPTKPSD
+526 GSLNHTPAKPAD

-633 GSFPNYLDSF
+633 GNFPNYLDSF
-643 DSNTAWSVVL
+643 DANTAWSVVL

-693 RYFNVETS
+693 RYLNVETS

-713 VSKYEGVYQ
+713 VTKYEGVYQ

-742 DFFSQPDPNA
+742 DFFSQPDNA

-760 ASVQEAIQMNLVPV
+760 ASVQEAIQLGVVPFE
-774 ALQSGYTQTA
+774 LQTGYTQTA

-852 RLALQMS
+852 RLAQSMS
-859 KYLPPAEANFTDRA
+859 KHLPAAEANFTDRA

-878 ALEATGTIQGCGIMN
+878 ALEATGAIQGCGVMN

-917 LYHYISQ
+917 LYHYISK

>member
-21 VGAMPGALAAEST
+21 AGAMPGALAAERT
-34 QQVPIQRQ
+34 QQVPLQRQ
-42 SIATNAGVFTYIDAQ
+42 SIATNAGVFTYIDDQ

-100 GAAIQSDCSLWT
+100 GAAIQSD
-112 WGDNWTGQLGNGLQG
+112 
-127 DGSNT
+127 
-132 LGVFQTRPGKIMD
+132 
-145 DVASVSCG
+145 
-153 YGHTGIVKNDGTLWM
+153 
-168 CGNNEW
+168 
-174 GQLGNG
+174 
-180 GKGNDTYFSGN
+180 
-191 QNKPM
+191 
-196 QTVPVK
+196 
-202 VMENVKAVSCGT
+202 
-214 AHTAAIKEDG
+214 
-224 SLWMWG
+224 
-230 RNDSGALGNGKQGNR
+230 
-245 TKMDRYAWQDVPVKV
+245 
-260 MDDVQAVSCGW
+260 
-271 EYTVALKTDGSV
+271 
-283 WVCGDNNYGQLGNG
+283 
-297 GTGNDKNVVGGPVQS
+297 
-312 VWTKIMDNGAA
+312 
-323 ISTSNPLT
+323 
-331 AIVCTDGSLWTCG
+331 
-344 GDGSGRIG
+344 
-352 TGKRSDVALTPVKI
+352 
-366 MDNVAEVSVGYN
+366 
-378 GSMAVTKDG
+378 G

-393 ETNLDMDYANQAW
+393 DTSLDMDYANQAW

-420 GTVSQPTEKPEQAEL
+420 GTVSQSTEKPEQTEL

-450 IVQLLK
+450 IVQLLN
-456 QASTTLPNPV
+456 QASSTLPNPV

-476 YATGAVDHQALEAA
+476 YTTGAVDHQALEAA

-502 VPQVRLDDSL
+502 VPQVQLDDRL

-526 GSLNHTPTKPSD
+526 GSLNHTPSKPSD

-633 GSFPNYLDSF
+633 GNFPNYLDSF
-643 DSNTAWSVVL
+643 DANTAWSVVL

-693 RYFNVETS
+693 RYLNVETS

-713 VSKYEGVYQ
+713 VTKYEGVYQ

-742 DFFSQPDPNA
+742 DFFSQPDNA

-760 ASVQEAIQMNLVPV
+760 ASVQEAIQLGVVPFE
-774 ALQSGYTQTA
+774 LQTGYTQTA

-852 RLALQMS
+852 RLAQSMS
-859 KYLPPAEANFTDRA
+859 KHLPAAEANFTDRA

-878 ALEATGTIQGCGIMN
+878 ALEATGAIQGCGVMN

-917 LYHYISQ
+917 LYHYISK

>member
-21 VGAMPGALAAEST
+21 AGAMPGALAAERT
-34 QQVPIQRQ
+34 QQVPLQRQ

-100 GAAIQSDCSLWT
+100 GAAIQSD
-112 WGDNWTGQLGNGLQG
+112 
-127 DGSNT
+127 
-132 LGVFQTRPGKIMD
+132 
-145 DVASVSCG
+145 
-153 YGHTGIVKNDGTLWM
+153 
-168 CGNNEW
+168 
-174 GQLGNG
+174 
-180 GKGNDTYFSGN
+180 
-191 QNKPM
+191 
-196 QTVPVK
+196 
-202 VMENVKAVSCGT
+202 
-214 AHTAAIKEDG
+214 
-224 SLWMWG
+224 
-230 RNDSGALGNGKQGNR
+230 
-245 TKMDRYAWQDVPVKV
+245 
-260 MDDVQAVSCGW
+260 
-271 EYTVALKTDGSV
+271 
-283 WVCGDNNYGQLGNG
+283 
-297 GTGNDKNVVGGPVQS
+297 
-312 VWTKIMDNGAA
+312 
-323 ISTSNPLT
+323 
-331 AIVCTDGSLWTCG
+331 
-344 GDGSGRIG
+344 
-352 TGKRSDVALTPVKI
+352 
-366 MDNVAEVSVGYN
+366 
-378 GSMAVTKDG
+378 G

-393 ETNLDMDYANQAW
+393 DTSLDMDYANQAW

-420 GTVSQPTEKPEQAEL
+420 GTVSQPTEEPEQTEL

-450 IVQLLK
+450 IVQLLN
-456 QASTTLPNPV
+456 QASSTLPNPV
-466 LTKEPSIQAP
+466 LTEEPSIHAP

-502 VPQVRLDDSL
+502 VPQVQLDDSL

-526 GSLNHTPTKPSD
+526 GSLNHTPAKPAD

-633 GSFPNYLDSF
+633 GNFPNYLDSF
-643 DSNTAWSVVL
+643 DANTAWSVVL

-693 RYFNVETS
+693 RYLNVETS

-713 VSKYEGVYQ
+713 VTKYEGVYQ

-742 DFFSQPDPNA
+742 DFFSQPDNA

-760 ASVQEAIQMNLVPV
+760 ASVQEVIQLGVVPFE
-774 ALQSGYTQTA
+774 LQTGYTQTA

-852 RLALQMS
+852 RLAQSMS
-859 KYLPPAEANFTDRA
+859 KHLPAAEANFTDRA

-878 ALEATGTIQGCGIMN
+878 ALEATGAIQGCGVMN

-917 LYHYISQ
+917 LYHYISK

>member
-21 VGAMPGALAAEST
+21 TGAMPGALAAEST

-57 GGLWSWGHSLT
+57 GGLWSWGDSLT

-89 VVFVSSGLNNN
+89 GVFFSSGLNNN
-100 GAAIQSDCSLWT
+100 GAAIQSD
-112 WGDNWTGQLGNGLQG
+112 
-127 DGSNT
+127 
-132 LGVFQTRPGKIMD
+132 
-145 DVASVSCG
+145 
-153 YGHTGIVKNDGTLWM
+153 
-168 CGNNEW
+168 
-174 GQLGNG
+174 
-180 GKGNDTYFSGN
+180 
-191 QNKPM
+191 
-196 QTVPVK
+196 
-202 VMENVKAVSCGT
+202 
-214 AHTAAIKEDG
+214 
-224 SLWMWG
+224 
-230 RNDSGALGNGKQGNR
+230 
-245 TKMDRYAWQDVPVKV
+245 
-260 MDDVQAVSCGW
+260 
-271 EYTVALKTDGSV
+271 
-283 WVCGDNNYGQLGNG
+283 
-297 GTGNDKNVVGGPVQS
+297 
-312 VWTKIMDNGAA
+312 
-323 ISTSNPLT
+323 
-331 AIVCTDGSLWTCG
+331 
-344 GDGSGRIG
+344 
-352 TGKRSDVALTPVKI
+352 
-366 MDNVAEVSVGYN
+366 
-378 GSMAVTKDG
+378 G

-393 ETNLDMDYANQAW
+393 DTSLDMDYANQAW

-420 GTVSQPTEKPEQAEL
+420 GTVSQPTEEPEQTEL

-450 IVQLLK
+450 IVQLLN
-456 QASTTLPNPV
+456 QASSTLPNPV
-466 LTKEPSIQAP
+466 LTEEPSIHAP

-502 VPQVRLDDSL
+502 VPQVQLDDSL
-512 SENAQYGAVLLAHL
+512 SENAQYGAVLLAHM
-526 GSLNHTPTKPSD
+526 GSLNHTPAKPAD

-633 GSFPNYLDSF
+633 GNFPNYLDSF
-643 DSNTAWSVVL
+643 DANTAWSVVL

-693 RYFNVETS
+693 RYLNVETS

-713 VSKYEGVYQ
+713 VTKYEGVYQ

-742 DFFSQPDPNA
+742 DFFSQPDNA

-760 ASVQEAIQMNLVPV
+760 ASVQEAIQLGVVPFE
-774 ALQSGYTQTA
+774 LQTGYTQTA

-852 RLALQMS
+852 RLAQSMS
-859 KYLPPAEANFTDRA
+859 KHLPAAEANFTDRA

-878 ALEATGTIQGCGIMN
+878 ALEATGAIQGCGVMN

-917 LYHYISQ
+917 LYHYISK

>member
-34 QQVPIQRQ
+34 QQVSIQQQ

-100 GAAIQSDCSLWT
+100 GAAIQSD
-112 WGDNWTGQLGNGLQG
+112 
-127 DGSNT
+127 
-132 LGVFQTRPGKIMD
+132 
-145 DVASVSCG
+145 
-153 YGHTGIVKNDGTLWM
+153 
-168 CGNNEW
+168 
-174 GQLGNG
+174 
-180 GKGNDTYFSGN
+180 
-191 QNKPM
+191 
-196 QTVPVK
+196 
-202 VMENVKAVSCGT
+202 
-214 AHTAAIKEDG
+214 
-224 SLWMWG
+224 
-230 RNDSGALGNGKQGNR
+230 
-245 TKMDRYAWQDVPVKV
+245 
-260 MDDVQAVSCGW
+260 
-271 EYTVALKTDGSV
+271 
-283 WVCGDNNYGQLGNG
+283 
-297 GTGNDKNVVGGPVQS
+297 
-312 VWTKIMDNGAA
+312 
-323 ISTSNPLT
+323 
-331 AIVCTDGSLWTCG
+331 
-344 GDGSGRIG
+344 
-352 TGKRSDVALTPVKI
+352 
-366 MDNVAEVSVGYN
+366 
-378 GSMAVTKDG
+378 G

-393 ETNLDMDYANQAW
+393 DTSLDMDYANQAW

-420 GTVSQPTEKPEQAEL
+420 GTVSQPTEEPEQTEL

-450 IVQLLK
+450 IVQLLN
-456 QASTTLPNPV
+456 QASSTLPNPV
-466 LTKEPSIQAP
+466 LAEEPSIHAP

-502 VPQVRLDDSL
+502 VPQVQLDDSL

-526 GSLNHTPTKPSD
+526 GSLNHTPAKPAD

-547 YEATSTSNIAAGMDL
+547 YKATSTSNIAAGMDL

-633 GSFPNYLDSF
+633 GNFPNYLDSF
-643 DSNTAWSVVL
+643 DANTAWSVVL

-693 RYFNVETS
+693 RYLNVETS

-713 VSKYEGVYQ
+713 VTKYEGVYQ

-742 DFFSQPDPNA
+742 DFFSQPDNA

-760 ASVQEAIQMNLVPV
+760 ASVQEAIQLGVVPFE
-774 ALQSGYTQTA
+774 LQTGYTQTA

-852 RLALQMS
+852 RLAQSMS
-859 KYLPPAEANFTDRA
+859 KHLPAAEANFTDRA

-878 ALEATGTIQGCGIMN
+878 ALEATGAIQGCGVMN

-917 LYHYISQ
+917 LYHYISK

>member
-21 VGAMPGALAAEST
+21 AGAMPGALAAERT
-34 QQVPIQRQ
+34 QQVPLQRQ

-68 GGVGNGTT
+68 GRVGNGTT

-100 GAAIQSDCSLWT
+100 GAAIQSD
-112 WGDNWTGQLGNGLQG
+112 
-127 DGSNT
+127 
-132 LGVFQTRPGKIMD
+132 
-145 DVASVSCG
+145 
-153 YGHTGIVKNDGTLWM
+153 
-168 CGNNEW
+168 
-174 GQLGNG
+174 
-180 GKGNDTYFSGN
+180 
-191 QNKPM
+191 
-196 QTVPVK
+196 
-202 VMENVKAVSCGT
+202 
-214 AHTAAIKEDG
+214 
-224 SLWMWG
+224 
-230 RNDSGALGNGKQGNR
+230 
-245 TKMDRYAWQDVPVKV
+245 
-260 MDDVQAVSCGW
+260 
-271 EYTVALKTDGSV
+271 
-283 WVCGDNNYGQLGNG
+283 
-297 GTGNDKNVVGGPVQS
+297 
-312 VWTKIMDNGAA
+312 
-323 ISTSNPLT
+323 
-331 AIVCTDGSLWTCG
+331 
-344 GDGSGRIG
+344 
-352 TGKRSDVALTPVKI
+352 
-366 MDNVAEVSVGYN
+366 
-378 GSMAVTKDG
+378 G

-393 ETNLDMDYANQAW
+393 DTSLDMDYANQAW

-420 GTVSQPTEKPEQAEL
+420 GTVSQPTEEPEQTEL

-450 IVQLLK
+450 IVQLLN
-456 QASTTLPNPV
+456 QASSTLPNPV
-466 LTKEPSIQAP
+466 LTEEPSIHAP

-502 VPQVRLDDSL
+502 VPQVQLDDSL

-526 GSLNHTPTKPSD
+526 GSLNHTPAKPAD

-633 GSFPNYLDSF
+633 GNFPNYLDSF
-643 DSNTAWSVVL
+643 DANTAWSVVL

-693 RYFNVETS
+693 RYLNVETS

-713 VSKYEGVYQ
+713 VTKYEGVYQ

-742 DFFSQPDPNA
+742 DFFSQPDNA

-760 ASVQEAIQMNLVPV
+760 ASVQEAIQLGVVPFE
-774 ALQSGYTQTA
+774 LQTGYTQTA

-820 KAAYLGIVNGV
+820 KVAYLGIVNGV

-852 RLALQMS
+852 RLAQSMS
-859 KYLPPAEANFTDRA
+859 KHLPAAEANFTDRA

-878 ALEATGTIQGCGIMN
+878 ALEATGAIQGCGVMN

-917 LYHYISQ
+917 LYHYISK

>member
-21 VGAMPGALAAEST
+21 TGAMPGALAAEST
-34 QQVPIQRQ
+34 QQVSIQQQ

-100 GAAIQSDCSLWT
+100 GAAIQSDGSLWT
-112 WGDNWTGQLGNGLQG
+112 WGD
-127 DGSNT
+127 
-132 LGVFQTRPGKIMD
+132 
-145 DVASVSCG
+145 
-153 YGHTGIVKNDGTLWM
+153 
-168 CGNNEW
+168 
-174 GQLGNG
+174 
-180 GKGNDTYFSGN
+180 
-191 QNKPM
+191 
-196 QTVPVK
+196 
-202 VMENVKAVSCGT
+202 
-214 AHTAAIKEDG
+214 
-224 SLWMWG
+224 
-230 RNDSGALGNGKQGNR
+230 
-245 TKMDRYAWQDVPVKV
+245 
-260 MDDVQAVSCGW
+260 
-271 EYTVALKTDGSV
+271 
-283 WVCGDNNYGQLGNG
+283 
-297 GTGNDKNVVGGPVQS
+297 
-312 VWTKIMDNGAA
+312 
-323 ISTSNPLT
+323 TS
-331 AIVCTDGSLWTCG
+331 
-344 GDGSGRIG
+344 
-352 TGKRSDVALTPVKI
+352 
-366 MDNVAEVSVGYN
+366 
-378 GSMAVTKDG
+378 
-387 SLWVWG
+387 
-393 ETNLDMDYANQAW
+393 LDMDYANQAW

-420 GTVSQPTEKPEQAEL
+420 GTVSQSTEKPEQTEL

-450 IVQLLK
+450 IVQLLN
-456 QASTTLPNPV
+456 QASSTLPNPV
-466 LTKEPSIQAP
+466 LTEEPSIHAP

-502 VPQVRLDDSL
+502 VPQVQLDDSL

-526 GSLNHTPTKPSD
+526 GSLNHTPAKPAD

-633 GSFPNYLDSF
+633 GNFPNYLDSF
-643 DSNTAWSVVL
+643 DANTAWSVVL

-693 RYFNVETS
+693 RYLNVETS

-713 VSKYEGVYQ
+713 VTKYEGVYQ

-742 DFFSQPDPNA
+742 DFFSQPDNA

-760 ASVQEAIQMNLVPV
+760 ASVQEAIQLGVVPFE
-774 ALQSGYTQTA
+774 LQTGYTQTA

-852 RLALQMS
+852 RLAQSMS
-859 KYLPPAEANFTDRA
+859 KHLPTAEANFTDRA

-878 ALEATGTIQGCGIMN
+878 ALEATGAIQGCGVMN

-917 LYHYISQ
+917 LYHYISK

>member
-9 KLLSALCAAALL
+9 KLFSALCAAALL
-21 VGAMPGALAAEST
+21 VGAMPGALAAERT
-34 QQVPIQRQ
+34 QQVPLQRQ

-100 GAAIQSDCSLWT
+100 GAAIQSD
-112 WGDNWTGQLGNGLQG
+112 
-127 DGSNT
+127 
-132 LGVFQTRPGKIMD
+132 
-145 DVASVSCG
+145 
-153 YGHTGIVKNDGTLWM
+153 
-168 CGNNEW
+168 
-174 GQLGNG
+174 
-180 GKGNDTYFSGN
+180 
-191 QNKPM
+191 
-196 QTVPVK
+196 
-202 VMENVKAVSCGT
+202 
-214 AHTAAIKEDG
+214 
-224 SLWMWG
+224 
-230 RNDSGALGNGKQGNR
+230 
-245 TKMDRYAWQDVPVKV
+245 
-260 MDDVQAVSCGW
+260 
-271 EYTVALKTDGSV
+271 
-283 WVCGDNNYGQLGNG
+283 
-297 GTGNDKNVVGGPVQS
+297 
-312 VWTKIMDNGAA
+312 
-323 ISTSNPLT
+323 
-331 AIVCTDGSLWTCG
+331 
-344 GDGSGRIG
+344 
-352 TGKRSDVALTPVKI
+352 
-366 MDNVAEVSVGYN
+366 
-378 GSMAVTKDG
+378 G

-393 ETNLDMDYANQAW
+393 DTSLDMDYANQAW
-406 APVRLEGVKVLLPD
+406 APVRLEGVMVLLPD
-420 GTVSQPTEKPEQAEL
+420 GTVSQPTEEPEQTEL

-441 TLEKLSKEE
+441 TLGKLSKEE
-450 IVQLLK
+450 IVQLLE
-456 QASTTLPNPV
+456 QASSTLPNPV
-466 LTKEPSIQAP
+466 LTEEPSIHAP

-502 VPQVRLDDSL
+502 VPQVQLDDSL

-526 GSLNHTPTKPSD
+526 GSLNHTPAKPAD

-547 YEATSTSNIAAGMDL
+547 YKATSTSNIAAGMDL

-693 RYFNVETS
+693 CYLNVETS

-713 VSKYEGVYQ
+713 VTKYEGVYQ

-742 DFFSQPDPNA
+742 DFFSQPDNA

-760 ASVQEAIQMNLVPV
+760 ASVQEAIQLGVVPFE
-774 ALQSGYTQTA
+774 LQTGYTQTA

-852 RLALQMS
+852 RLAQSMS
-859 KYLPPAEANFTDRA
+859 KHLPAAEANFTDRA

-917 LYHYISQ
+917 LYHYMSK

>member
-34 QQVPIQRQ
+34 QQVSIQQQ

-100 GAAIQSDCSLWT
+100 GAAIQSD
-112 WGDNWTGQLGNGLQG
+112 
-127 DGSNT
+127 
-132 LGVFQTRPGKIMD
+132 
-145 DVASVSCG
+145 
-153 YGHTGIVKNDGTLWM
+153 
-168 CGNNEW
+168 
-174 GQLGNG
+174 
-180 GKGNDTYFSGN
+180 
-191 QNKPM
+191 
-196 QTVPVK
+196 
-202 VMENVKAVSCGT
+202 
-214 AHTAAIKEDG
+214 
-224 SLWMWG
+224 
-230 RNDSGALGNGKQGNR
+230 
-245 TKMDRYAWQDVPVKV
+245 
-260 MDDVQAVSCGW
+260 
-271 EYTVALKTDGSV
+271 
-283 WVCGDNNYGQLGNG
+283 
-297 GTGNDKNVVGGPVQS
+297 
-312 VWTKIMDNGAA
+312 
-323 ISTSNPLT
+323 
-331 AIVCTDGSLWTCG
+331 
-344 GDGSGRIG
+344 
-352 TGKRSDVALTPVKI
+352 
-366 MDNVAEVSVGYN
+366 
-378 GSMAVTKDG
+378 G

-393 ETNLDMDYANQAW
+393 DTSLDMDYANQAW

-420 GTVSQPTEKPEQAEL
+420 GTVSQSTEKPEQTEL

-450 IVQLLK
+450 IVQLLN
-456 QASTTLPNPV
+456 QASSTLPNPV

-476 YATGAVDHQALEAA
+476 YTTGAVDHQALEAA

-502 VPQVRLDDSL
+502 VPQVQLDDRL

-526 GSLNHTPTKPSD
+526 GSLNHTPSKPSD

-598 YAQNPDS
+598 CAQNPDS

-633 GSFPNYLDSF
+633 GNFPNYLDSF
-643 DSNTAWSVVL
+643 DANTAWSVVL

-693 RYFNVETS
+693 RYLNVETS

-713 VSKYEGVYQ
+713 VTKYEGVYQ

-742 DFFSQPDPNA
+742 DFFSQPDNA

-760 ASVQEAIQMNLVPV
+760 ASVQEAIQLGVVPFE
-774 ALQSGYTQTA
+774 LQTGYTQTA

-852 RLALQMS
+852 RLAQSMS
-859 KYLPPAEANFTDRA
+859 KHLPAAEANFTDRA

-878 ALEATGTIQGCGIMN
+878 ALEATGAIQGCGVMN

-917 LYHYISQ
+917 LYHYISK

>member
-9 KLLSALCAAALL
+9 KLFSALCAAALL
-21 VGAMPGALAAEST
+21 VGAMPGALAAERT
-34 QQVPIQRQ
+34 QQVPLQRQ

-100 GAAIQSDCSLWT
+100 GAAIQSD
-112 WGDNWTGQLGNGLQG
+112 
-127 DGSNT
+127 
-132 LGVFQTRPGKIMD
+132 
-145 DVASVSCG
+145 
-153 YGHTGIVKNDGTLWM
+153 
-168 CGNNEW
+168 
-174 GQLGNG
+174 
-180 GKGNDTYFSGN
+180 
-191 QNKPM
+191 
-196 QTVPVK
+196 
-202 VMENVKAVSCGT
+202 
-214 AHTAAIKEDG
+214 
-224 SLWMWG
+224 
-230 RNDSGALGNGKQGNR
+230 
-245 TKMDRYAWQDVPVKV
+245 
-260 MDDVQAVSCGW
+260 
-271 EYTVALKTDGSV
+271 
-283 WVCGDNNYGQLGNG
+283 
-297 GTGNDKNVVGGPVQS
+297 
-312 VWTKIMDNGAA
+312 
-323 ISTSNPLT
+323 
-331 AIVCTDGSLWTCG
+331 
-344 GDGSGRIG
+344 
-352 TGKRSDVALTPVKI
+352 
-366 MDNVAEVSVGYN
+366 
-378 GSMAVTKDG
+378 G

-393 ETNLDMDYANQAW
+393 DTSLDMDYANQAW

-420 GTVSQPTEKPEQAEL
+420 GTVSQPTEEPEQTEL

-450 IVQLLK
+450 IVQLLN
-456 QASTTLPNPV
+456 QASSTLPNPV
-466 LTKEPSIQAP
+466 LTEEPSIHAP

-502 VPQVRLDDSL
+502 VPQVQLDDSL

-526 GSLNHTPTKPSD
+526 GTLNHTPAKPAD

-633 GSFPNYLDSF
+633 GNFPNYLDSF
-643 DSNTAWSVVL
+643 DANTAWSVVL

-693 RYFNVETS
+693 RYLNVETS

-713 VSKYEGVYQ
+713 VTKYEGVYQ

-742 DFFSQPDPNA
+742 DFFSQPDNA

-760 ASVQEAIQMNLVPV
+760 ASVQEAIQLGVVPFE
-774 ALQSGYTQTA
+774 LQTGYTQTA

-852 RLALQMS
+852 RLAQSMS
-859 KYLPPAEANFTDRA
+859 KHLPAAEANFTDRA

-878 ALEATGTIQGCGIMN
+878 ALEATGAIQGCGVMN

-917 LYHYISQ
+917 LYHYISK

>member
-21 VGAMPGALAAEST
+21 TGAMPGALAAEST
-34 QQVPIQRQ
+34 QQVSIQQQ

-100 GAAIQSDCSLWT
+100 GAAIQSD
-112 WGDNWTGQLGNGLQG
+112 
-127 DGSNT
+127 
-132 LGVFQTRPGKIMD
+132 
-145 DVASVSCG
+145 
-153 YGHTGIVKNDGTLWM
+153 
-168 CGNNEW
+168 
-174 GQLGNG
+174 
-180 GKGNDTYFSGN
+180 
-191 QNKPM
+191 
-196 QTVPVK
+196 
-202 VMENVKAVSCGT
+202 
-214 AHTAAIKEDG
+214 
-224 SLWMWG
+224 
-230 RNDSGALGNGKQGNR
+230 
-245 TKMDRYAWQDVPVKV
+245 
-260 MDDVQAVSCGW
+260 
-271 EYTVALKTDGSV
+271 
-283 WVCGDNNYGQLGNG
+283 
-297 GTGNDKNVVGGPVQS
+297 
-312 VWTKIMDNGAA
+312 
-323 ISTSNPLT
+323 
-331 AIVCTDGSLWTCG
+331 
-344 GDGSGRIG
+344 
-352 TGKRSDVALTPVKI
+352 
-366 MDNVAEVSVGYN
+366 
-378 GSMAVTKDG
+378 G

-393 ETNLDMDYANQAW
+393 DTSLDMDYANQAW

-420 GTVSQPTEKPEQAEL
+420 GTVSQPTEEPEQTEL

-450 IVQLLK
+450 IVQLLN
-456 QASTTLPNPV
+456 QASSTLPNPV
-466 LTKEPSIQAP
+466 LTEEPSIHAP

-502 VPQVRLDDSL
+502 VPQVQLDDSL

-526 GSLNHTPTKPSD
+526 GSLNHTPAKPAD

-633 GSFPNYLDSF
+633 GNFPNYLDSF
-643 DSNTAWSVVL
+643 DANTAWSVVL

-693 RYFNVETS
+693 RYLNVETS
-701 GVGNCIIFRPDG
+701 GVGNCIIFRPDE
-713 VSKYEGVYQ
+713 VTKYEGVYQ

-742 DFFSQPDPNA
+742 DFFSQPDNA

-760 ASVQEAIQMNLVPV
+760 ASVQEAIQLGVVPFE
-774 ALQSGYTQTA
+774 LQTGYTQTA

-792 VVRFYETVTGSPVQG
+792 VVRFYETVTGGPVQG

-852 RLALQMS
+852 RLAQSMS
-859 KYLPPAEANFTDRA
+859 KHLPAAEANFTDRA

-878 ALEATGTIQGCGIMN
+878 ALEAAGAIQGCGVMN

-917 LYHYISQ
+917 LYHYISK

>member
-21 VGAMPGALAAEST
+21 AGAMPGALAAEST
-34 QQVPIQRQ
+34 QQVSIQQQ

-100 GAAIQSDCSLWT
+100 GAAIQSD
-112 WGDNWTGQLGNGLQG
+112 
-127 DGSNT
+127 
-132 LGVFQTRPGKIMD
+132 
-145 DVASVSCG
+145 
-153 YGHTGIVKNDGTLWM
+153 
-168 CGNNEW
+168 
-174 GQLGNG
+174 
-180 GKGNDTYFSGN
+180 
-191 QNKPM
+191 
-196 QTVPVK
+196 
-202 VMENVKAVSCGT
+202 
-214 AHTAAIKEDG
+214 
-224 SLWMWG
+224 
-230 RNDSGALGNGKQGNR
+230 
-245 TKMDRYAWQDVPVKV
+245 
-260 MDDVQAVSCGW
+260 
-271 EYTVALKTDGSV
+271 
-283 WVCGDNNYGQLGNG
+283 
-297 GTGNDKNVVGGPVQS
+297 
-312 VWTKIMDNGAA
+312 
-323 ISTSNPLT
+323 
-331 AIVCTDGSLWTCG
+331 
-344 GDGSGRIG
+344 
-352 TGKRSDVALTPVKI
+352 
-366 MDNVAEVSVGYN
+366 
-378 GSMAVTKDG
+378 G

-393 ETNLDMDYANQAW
+393 DTSLDMDYANQAW

-420 GTVSQPTEKPEQAEL
+420 GTVSQPTEEPEQTEL

-450 IVQLLK
+450 IVQLLN
-456 QASTTLPNPV
+456 QASSTLPNPV
-466 LTKEPSIQAP
+466 LTEEPSIHAP

-502 VPQVRLDDSL
+502 VPQVQLDDSL

-526 GSLNHTPTKPSD
+526 GSLNHTPAKPAD

-633 GSFPNYLDSF
+633 GNFPNYLDSF
-643 DSNTAWSVVL
+643 DANTAWSVVL

-693 RYFNVETS
+693 RYLNVETS

-713 VSKYEGVYQ
+713 VTKYEGVYQ

-742 DFFSQPDPNA
+742 DFFSQPDNA

-760 ASVQEAIQMNLVPV
+760 ASVQEAIQLGVVPFE
-774 ALQSGYTQTA
+774 LQTGYTQTA

-852 RLALQMS
+852 RLAQSMS
-859 KYLPPAEANFTDRA
+859 KHLPAAEANFTDRA

-878 ALEATGTIQGCGIMN
+878 ALEATGAIQGCGVMN

-917 LYHYISQ
+917 LYHYISK

>member
-34 QQVPIQRQ
+34 QQVSIQQQ
-42 SIATNAGVFTYIDAQ
+42 SIATNAGVFTYIDDQ
-57 GGLWSWGHSLT
+57 GGLWSWGDSLT

-100 GAAIQSDCSLWT
+100 GTAIQS
-112 WGDNWTGQLGNGLQG
+112 
-127 DGSNT
+127 
-132 LGVFQTRPGKIMD
+132 
-145 DVASVSCG
+145 
-153 YGHTGIVKNDGTLWM
+153 
-168 CGNNEW
+168 
-174 GQLGNG
+174 
-180 GKGNDTYFSGN
+180 
-191 QNKPM
+191 
-196 QTVPVK
+196 
-202 VMENVKAVSCGT
+202 
-214 AHTAAIKEDG
+214 
-224 SLWMWG
+224 
-230 RNDSGALGNGKQGNR
+230 
-245 TKMDRYAWQDVPVKV
+245 
-260 MDDVQAVSCGW
+260 
-271 EYTVALKTDGSV
+271 
-283 WVCGDNNYGQLGNG
+283 
-297 GTGNDKNVVGGPVQS
+297 
-312 VWTKIMDNGAA
+312 
-323 ISTSNPLT
+323 
-331 AIVCTDGSLWTCG
+331 
-344 GDGSGRIG
+344 
-352 TGKRSDVALTPVKI
+352 
-366 MDNVAEVSVGYN
+366 
-378 GSMAVTKDG
+378 DG

-393 ETNLDMDYANQAW
+393 DTSLDMDYANQAW

-420 GTVSQPTEKPEQAEL
+420 GTVSQPTEEPEQTEL

-450 IVQLLK
+450 IVQLLN
-456 QASTTLPNPV
+456 QASSTLPDPV
-466 LTKEPSIQAP
+466 LTEEPSIHAP

-502 VPQVRLDDSL
+502 VPQVQLDDSL

-526 GSLNHTPTKPSD
+526 GSLNHTPAKPAD

-572 SDARNV
+572 SDASNV
-578 ERVGHRRWQLNPEL
+578 ARVGHRRWQLNPEL

-633 GSFPNYLDSF
+633 GNFPNYLDSF
-643 DSNTAWSVVL
+643 DANTAWSVVL

-693 RYFNVETS
+693 RYLNVETS

-713 VSKYEGVYQ
+713 VTKYEGVYQ

-742 DFFSQPDPNA
+742 DFFSQPDNA

-760 ASVQEAIQMNLVPV
+760 ASVQEAIQLGVVPFE
-774 ALQSGYTQTA
+774 LQTGYTQTA

-852 RLALQMS
+852 RLAQSMS
-859 KYLPPAEANFTDRA
+859 KHLPAAEANFTDRA

-878 ALEATGTIQGCGIMN
+878 ALEATGAIQGCGVMN

-917 LYHYISQ
+917 LYHYISK

>member
-21 VGAMPGALAAEST
+21 VGAMPGALAAERT
-34 QQVPIQRQ
+34 QQVPLQRQ
-42 SIATNAGVFTYIDAQ
+42 SIATNAGAFSYIDAQ

-100 GAAIQSDCSLWT
+100 GAAIQSD
-112 WGDNWTGQLGNGLQG
+112 
-127 DGSNT
+127 
-132 LGVFQTRPGKIMD
+132 
-145 DVASVSCG
+145 
-153 YGHTGIVKNDGTLWM
+153 
-168 CGNNEW
+168 
-174 GQLGNG
+174 
-180 GKGNDTYFSGN
+180 
-191 QNKPM
+191 
-196 QTVPVK
+196 
-202 VMENVKAVSCGT
+202 
-214 AHTAAIKEDG
+214 
-224 SLWMWG
+224 
-230 RNDSGALGNGKQGNR
+230 
-245 TKMDRYAWQDVPVKV
+245 
-260 MDDVQAVSCGW
+260 
-271 EYTVALKTDGSV
+271 
-283 WVCGDNNYGQLGNG
+283 
-297 GTGNDKNVVGGPVQS
+297 
-312 VWTKIMDNGAA
+312 
-323 ISTSNPLT
+323 
-331 AIVCTDGSLWTCG
+331 
-344 GDGSGRIG
+344 
-352 TGKRSDVALTPVKI
+352 
-366 MDNVAEVSVGYN
+366 
-378 GSMAVTKDG
+378 G

-393 ETNLDMDYANQAW
+393 DTSLDMDYANQAW

-420 GTVSQPTEKPEQAEL
+420 GTVSQPTEEPEQTEL

-450 IVQLLK
+450 IVQLLN
-456 QASTTLPNPV
+456 QASSTLPAPV
-466 LTKEPSIQAP
+466 LTKEPSIHAP
-476 YATGAVDHQALEAA
+476 YATGAVNHQALEAA

-502 VPQVRLDDSL
+502 VPQVQLDDSL

-526 GSLNHTPTKPSD
+526 GSLNHTPAKPAD

-633 GSFPNYLDSF
+633 GNFPNYLDSF
-643 DSNTAWSVVL
+643 DANTAWSVVL

-693 RYFNVETS
+693 RYLNVETS

-713 VSKYEGVYQ
+713 VTKYEGVYQ

-742 DFFSQPDPNA
+742 DFFSQPDNA

-760 ASVQEAIQMNLVPV
+760 ASVQEAIQLGVVPFE
-774 ALQSGYTQTA
+774 LQTGYTQTA

-852 RLALQMS
+852 RLAQSMS
-859 KYLPPAEANFTDRA
+859 KHLPAAEANFTDRA

-878 ALEATGTIQGCGIMN
+878 ALEATGAIQGCGVMN

-917 LYHYISQ
+917 LYHYISK

>member
-21 VGAMPGALAAEST
+21 AGAMPGALAAERT
-34 QQVPIQRQ
+34 QQVPLQRQ

-100 GAAIQSDCSLWT
+100 GAAIQSD
-112 WGDNWTGQLGNGLQG
+112 
-127 DGSNT
+127 
-132 LGVFQTRPGKIMD
+132 
-145 DVASVSCG
+145 
-153 YGHTGIVKNDGTLWM
+153 
-168 CGNNEW
+168 
-174 GQLGNG
+174 
-180 GKGNDTYFSGN
+180 
-191 QNKPM
+191 
-196 QTVPVK
+196 
-202 VMENVKAVSCGT
+202 
-214 AHTAAIKEDG
+214 
-224 SLWMWG
+224 
-230 RNDSGALGNGKQGNR
+230 
-245 TKMDRYAWQDVPVKV
+245 
-260 MDDVQAVSCGW
+260 
-271 EYTVALKTDGSV
+271 
-283 WVCGDNNYGQLGNG
+283 
-297 GTGNDKNVVGGPVQS
+297 
-312 VWTKIMDNGAA
+312 
-323 ISTSNPLT
+323 
-331 AIVCTDGSLWTCG
+331 
-344 GDGSGRIG
+344 
-352 TGKRSDVALTPVKI
+352 
-366 MDNVAEVSVGYN
+366 
-378 GSMAVTKDG
+378 G

-393 ETNLDMDYANQAW
+393 DTSLDMDYANQAW

-420 GTVSQPTEKPEQAEL
+420 GTVSQPTEEPEQTEL

-450 IVQLLK
+450 IVQLLN
-456 QASTTLPNPV
+456 QASSTLPNPV
-466 LTKEPSIQAP
+466 LTEEPSIHAP

-502 VPQVRLDDSL
+502 VPQVRLDDRL

-526 GSLNHTPTKPSD
+526 GSLNHTPAKPAD

-633 GSFPNYLDSF
+633 GNFPNYLDSF
-643 DSNTAWSVVL
+643 DANTAWSVVL

-693 RYFNVETS
+693 RYLNVETS

-713 VSKYEGVYQ
+713 VTKYEGVYQ

-742 DFFSQPDPNA
+742 DFFSQPDNA

-760 ASVQEAIQMNLVPV
+760 ASVQEAIQLGVVPFE
-774 ALQSGYTQTA
+774 LQTGYTQTA

-852 RLALQMS
+852 RLAQSMS
-859 KYLPPAEANFTDRA
+859 KHLPAAEANFTDRA

-878 ALEATGTIQGCGIMN
+878 ALEATGAIQGCGVMN

-917 LYHYISQ
+917 LYHYISK

>member
-21 VGAMPGALAAEST
+21 TGAMPGALAAERT
-34 QQVPIQRQ
+34 QQVPLQRQ

-100 GAAIQSDCSLWT
+100 GAAIQSD
-112 WGDNWTGQLGNGLQG
+112 
-127 DGSNT
+127 
-132 LGVFQTRPGKIMD
+132 
-145 DVASVSCG
+145 
-153 YGHTGIVKNDGTLWM
+153 
-168 CGNNEW
+168 
-174 GQLGNG
+174 
-180 GKGNDTYFSGN
+180 
-191 QNKPM
+191 
-196 QTVPVK
+196 
-202 VMENVKAVSCGT
+202 
-214 AHTAAIKEDG
+214 
-224 SLWMWG
+224 
-230 RNDSGALGNGKQGNR
+230 
-245 TKMDRYAWQDVPVKV
+245 
-260 MDDVQAVSCGW
+260 
-271 EYTVALKTDGSV
+271 
-283 WVCGDNNYGQLGNG
+283 
-297 GTGNDKNVVGGPVQS
+297 
-312 VWTKIMDNGAA
+312 
-323 ISTSNPLT
+323 
-331 AIVCTDGSLWTCG
+331 
-344 GDGSGRIG
+344 
-352 TGKRSDVALTPVKI
+352 
-366 MDNVAEVSVGYN
+366 
-378 GSMAVTKDG
+378 G

-393 ETNLDMDYANQAW
+393 DTSLDMDYANQAW

-420 GTVSQPTEKPEQAEL
+420 GTVSQPTEEPEQTEL

-450 IVQLLK
+450 IVQLLN
-456 QASTTLPNPV
+456 QASSTLPNPV
-466 LTKEPSIQAP
+466 LTEEPSIHAP

-502 VPQVRLDDSL
+502 VPQVQLDDSL

-526 GSLNHTPTKPSD
+526 GSLNHTPAKPAD

-633 GSFPNYLDSF
+633 GNFPNYLDSF
-643 DSNTAWSVVL
+643 DANTAWSVVL

-693 RYFNVETS
+693 RYLNVETS

-713 VSKYEGVYQ
+713 VTKYEGVYQ

-742 DFFSQPDPNA
+742 DFFSQPDNA

-760 ASVQEAIQMNLVPV
+760 ASVQEAIQLGVVPFE
-774 ALQSGYTQTA
+774 LQTGYTQTA

-852 RLALQMS
+852 RLAQSMS
-859 KYLPPAEANFTDRA
+859 KHLPAAEANFTDRA

-878 ALEATGTIQGCGIMN
+878 ALEATGAIQGCGVMN

-917 LYHYISQ
+917 LYHYISK

>member
-9 KLLSALCAAALL
+9 KLFSALCAAALL

-34 QQVPIQRQ
+34 QQVSIQQQ

-100 GAAIQSDCSLWT
+100 GTAIQS
-112 WGDNWTGQLGNGLQG
+112 
-127 DGSNT
+127 
-132 LGVFQTRPGKIMD
+132 
-145 DVASVSCG
+145 
-153 YGHTGIVKNDGTLWM
+153 
-168 CGNNEW
+168 
-174 GQLGNG
+174 
-180 GKGNDTYFSGN
+180 
-191 QNKPM
+191 
-196 QTVPVK
+196 
-202 VMENVKAVSCGT
+202 
-214 AHTAAIKEDG
+214 
-224 SLWMWG
+224 
-230 RNDSGALGNGKQGNR
+230 
-245 TKMDRYAWQDVPVKV
+245 
-260 MDDVQAVSCGW
+260 
-271 EYTVALKTDGSV
+271 
-283 WVCGDNNYGQLGNG
+283 
-297 GTGNDKNVVGGPVQS
+297 
-312 VWTKIMDNGAA
+312 
-323 ISTSNPLT
+323 
-331 AIVCTDGSLWTCG
+331 
-344 GDGSGRIG
+344 
-352 TGKRSDVALTPVKI
+352 
-366 MDNVAEVSVGYN
+366 
-378 GSMAVTKDG
+378 DG

-393 ETNLDMDYANQAW
+393 DTSLDMDYANQAW

-420 GTVSQPTEKPEQAEL
+420 GTVSQPTEEPEQTEL

-450 IVQLLK
+450 IVQLLN
-456 QASTTLPNPV
+456 QASSTLPNPV
-466 LTKEPSIQAP
+466 LTEEPSIHAP

-502 VPQVRLDDSL
+502 VPQVQLDDSL

-526 GSLNHTPTKPSD
+526 GSLNHTPSKPSD

-572 SDARNV
+572 SDASNV
-578 ERVGHRRWQLNPEL
+578 ARVGHRRWQLNLEL

-633 GSFPNYLDSF
+633 GNFPNYLDSF
-643 DSNTAWSVVL
+643 DANTAWSVVL

-693 RYFNVETS
+693 RYLNVETS

-713 VSKYEGVYQ
+713 VTKYEGVYQ

-742 DFFSQPDPNA
+742 DFFSQPDNA

-760 ASVQEAIQMNLVPV
+760 ASVQEAIQLGVVPFE
-774 ALQSGYTQTA
+774 LQTGYTQTA

-852 RLALQMS
+852 RLAQSMS
-859 KYLPPAEANFTDRA
+859 KHLPAAEANFTDRA

-878 ALEATGTIQGCGIMN
+878 ALEATGAIQGCGVMN

-917 LYHYISQ
+917 LYHYISK

>member
-21 VGAMPGALAAEST
+21 AGAMPGALAAERT
-34 QQVPIQRQ
+34 QQVPLQRQ

-100 GAAIQSDCSLWT
+100 GAAIQSD
-112 WGDNWTGQLGNGLQG
+112 
-127 DGSNT
+127 
-132 LGVFQTRPGKIMD
+132 
-145 DVASVSCG
+145 
-153 YGHTGIVKNDGTLWM
+153 
-168 CGNNEW
+168 
-174 GQLGNG
+174 
-180 GKGNDTYFSGN
+180 
-191 QNKPM
+191 
-196 QTVPVK
+196 
-202 VMENVKAVSCGT
+202 
-214 AHTAAIKEDG
+214 
-224 SLWMWG
+224 
-230 RNDSGALGNGKQGNR
+230 
-245 TKMDRYAWQDVPVKV
+245 
-260 MDDVQAVSCGW
+260 
-271 EYTVALKTDGSV
+271 
-283 WVCGDNNYGQLGNG
+283 
-297 GTGNDKNVVGGPVQS
+297 
-312 VWTKIMDNGAA
+312 
-323 ISTSNPLT
+323 
-331 AIVCTDGSLWTCG
+331 
-344 GDGSGRIG
+344 
-352 TGKRSDVALTPVKI
+352 
-366 MDNVAEVSVGYN
+366 
-378 GSMAVTKDG
+378 G

-393 ETNLDMDYANQAW
+393 DTSLDMDYANQAW

-420 GTVSQPTEKPEQAEL
+420 GTVSQPTEEPEQTEL

-450 IVQLLK
+450 IVQLLN
-456 QASTTLPNPV
+456 QASSTLPNPV
-466 LTKEPSIQAP
+466 LTEEPSIHAP

-502 VPQVRLDDSL
+502 VPQVQLDDSL

-526 GSLNHTPTKPSD
+526 GSLNHTPAKPAD

-633 GSFPNYLDSF
+633 GNFPNYLDSF
-643 DSNTAWSVVL
+643 DANTAWSVVL

-693 RYFNVETS
+693 RYLNVETS
-701 GVGNCIIFRPDG
+701 CVGNCIIFRPDG
-713 VSKYEGVYQ
+713 VTKYEGVYQ

-742 DFFSQPDPNA
+742 DFFSQPDNA

-760 ASVQEAIQMNLVPV
+760 ASVQEAIQLGVVPFE
-774 ALQSGYTQTA
+774 LQTGYTQTA

-852 RLALQMS
+852 RLAQSMS
-859 KYLPPAEANFTDRA
+859 KHLPAAEANFTDRA

-878 ALEATGTIQGCGIMN
+878 ALEATGAIQGCGVMN

-917 LYHYISQ
+917 LYHYISK

>member
-34 QQVPIQRQ
+34 QQVSIQQQ
-42 SIATNAGVFTYIDAQ
+42 SIATNAGVFTYIDDQ

-100 GAAIQSDCSLWT
+100 GAAIQSD
-112 WGDNWTGQLGNGLQG
+112 
-127 DGSNT
+127 
-132 LGVFQTRPGKIMD
+132 
-145 DVASVSCG
+145 
-153 YGHTGIVKNDGTLWM
+153 
-168 CGNNEW
+168 
-174 GQLGNG
+174 
-180 GKGNDTYFSGN
+180 
-191 QNKPM
+191 
-196 QTVPVK
+196 
-202 VMENVKAVSCGT
+202 
-214 AHTAAIKEDG
+214 
-224 SLWMWG
+224 
-230 RNDSGALGNGKQGNR
+230 
-245 TKMDRYAWQDVPVKV
+245 
-260 MDDVQAVSCGW
+260 
-271 EYTVALKTDGSV
+271 
-283 WVCGDNNYGQLGNG
+283 
-297 GTGNDKNVVGGPVQS
+297 
-312 VWTKIMDNGAA
+312 
-323 ISTSNPLT
+323 
-331 AIVCTDGSLWTCG
+331 
-344 GDGSGRIG
+344 
-352 TGKRSDVALTPVKI
+352 
-366 MDNVAEVSVGYN
+366 
-378 GSMAVTKDG
+378 G

-393 ETNLDMDYANQAW
+393 DTSPDMDYANQAW

-420 GTVSQPTEKPEQAEL
+420 GTVSQPTEEPEQTEL

-450 IVQLLK
+450 IVQLLN
-456 QASTTLPNPV
+456 QASSTLPNPV
-466 LTKEPSIQAP
+466 LTEEPSIHAP

-502 VPQVRLDDSL
+502 VPQVQLDDSL

-526 GSLNHTPTKPSD
+526 GSLNHTPAKPAD

-547 YEATSTSNIAAGMDL
+547 YKATSTSNIAAGMDL

-622 CDYDFIGWPAS
+622 CDYDFICWPAS
-633 GSFPNYLDSF
+633 GNFPNYLDSF
-643 DSNTAWSVVL
+643 DANTAWSVVL

-693 RYFNVETS
+693 RYLNVETS

-713 VSKYEGVYQ
+713 VTKYEGVYQ

-742 DFFSQPDPNA
+742 DFFSQPDNA

-760 ASVQEAIQMNLVPV
+760 ASVQEAIQLGVVPFE
-774 ALQSGYTQTA
+774 LQTGYTQTA

-852 RLALQMS
+852 RLAQSMS
-859 KYLPPAEANFTDRA
+859 KHLPAAEANFTDRA

-878 ALEATGTIQGCGIMN
+878 ALEATGAIQGCGVMN

-917 LYHYISQ
+917 LYHYISK

>member
-21 VGAMPGALAAEST
+21 VGAMPGALAAERT
-34 QQVPIQRQ
+34 QQVPLQRQ
-42 SIATNAGVFTYIDAQ
+42 SIATNAGVFTYIDDQ
-57 GGLWSWGHSLT
+57 GGLWSWGDSLT

-100 GAAIQSDCSLWT
+100 GAAIQSDGSLWT
-112 WGDNWTGQLGNGLQG
+112 WGD
-127 DGSNT
+127 
-132 LGVFQTRPGKIMD
+132 
-145 DVASVSCG
+145 
-153 YGHTGIVKNDGTLWM
+153 
-168 CGNNEW
+168 
-174 GQLGNG
+174 
-180 GKGNDTYFSGN
+180 
-191 QNKPM
+191 
-196 QTVPVK
+196 
-202 VMENVKAVSCGT
+202 
-214 AHTAAIKEDG
+214 
-224 SLWMWG
+224 
-230 RNDSGALGNGKQGNR
+230 
-245 TKMDRYAWQDVPVKV
+245 
-260 MDDVQAVSCGW
+260 
-271 EYTVALKTDGSV
+271 
-283 WVCGDNNYGQLGNG
+283 
-297 GTGNDKNVVGGPVQS
+297 
-312 VWTKIMDNGAA
+312 
-323 ISTSNPLT
+323 TS
-331 AIVCTDGSLWTCG
+331 
-344 GDGSGRIG
+344 
-352 TGKRSDVALTPVKI
+352 
-366 MDNVAEVSVGYN
+366 
-378 GSMAVTKDG
+378 
-387 SLWVWG
+387 
-393 ETNLDMDYANQAW
+393 LDMDYANQAW

-420 GTVSQPTEKPEQAEL
+420 GTVSQPTEEPEQTEL

-450 IVQLLK
+450 IVQLLN
-456 QASTTLPNPV
+456 QASSTLPDPV
-466 LTKEPSIQAP
+466 LTEEPSIHAP

-502 VPQVRLDDSL
+502 VPQVQLDDSL

-526 GSLNHTPTKPSD
+526 GSLNHTPAKPAD

-572 SDARNV
+572 SDASNV
-578 ERVGHRRWQLNPEL
+578 ARVGHRRWQLNPEL

-633 GSFPNYLDSF
+633 GNFPNYLDSF
-643 DSNTAWSVVL
+643 DANTAWSVVL

-693 RYFNVETS
+693 RYLNVETS

-713 VSKYEGVYQ
+713 VTKYEGVYQ

-742 DFFSQPDPNA
+742 DFFSQPDNA

-760 ASVQEAIQMNLVPV
+760 ASVQEAIQLGVVPFE
-774 ALQSGYTQTA
+774 LQTGYTQTA

-852 RLALQMS
+852 RLAQSMS
-859 KYLPPAEANFTDRA
+859 KHLPAAEANFTDRA

-878 ALEATGTIQGCGIMN
+878 ALEATGAIQGCGVMN

-917 LYHYISQ
+917 LYHYISK

>member
-21 VGAMPGALAAEST
+21 VGAMPGALAAERT
-34 QQVPIQRQ
+34 QQVPLQRQ
-42 SIATNAGVFTYIDAQ
+42 SIATNAGVFTYIDDQ
-57 GGLWSWGHSLT
+57 GGLWSWGDSLT

-100 GAAIQSDCSLWT
+100 GAAIQSD
-112 WGDNWTGQLGNGLQG
+112 
-127 DGSNT
+127 
-132 LGVFQTRPGKIMD
+132 
-145 DVASVSCG
+145 
-153 YGHTGIVKNDGTLWM
+153 
-168 CGNNEW
+168 
-174 GQLGNG
+174 
-180 GKGNDTYFSGN
+180 
-191 QNKPM
+191 
-196 QTVPVK
+196 
-202 VMENVKAVSCGT
+202 
-214 AHTAAIKEDG
+214 
-224 SLWMWG
+224 
-230 RNDSGALGNGKQGNR
+230 
-245 TKMDRYAWQDVPVKV
+245 
-260 MDDVQAVSCGW
+260 
-271 EYTVALKTDGSV
+271 
-283 WVCGDNNYGQLGNG
+283 
-297 GTGNDKNVVGGPVQS
+297 
-312 VWTKIMDNGAA
+312 
-323 ISTSNPLT
+323 
-331 AIVCTDGSLWTCG
+331 
-344 GDGSGRIG
+344 
-352 TGKRSDVALTPVKI
+352 
-366 MDNVAEVSVGYN
+366 
-378 GSMAVTKDG
+378 G

-393 ETNLDMDYANQAW
+393 DTSLDMDYANQAW

-420 GTVSQPTEKPEQAEL
+420 GTVSQPTEEPEQTEL

-450 IVQLLK
+450 IVQLLN
-456 QASTTLPNPV
+456 QASSTLPDPV
-466 LTKEPSIQAP
+466 LTEEPSIHAP

-502 VPQVRLDDSL
+502 VPQVQLDDSL

-526 GSLNHTPTKPSD
+526 GSLNHTPAKPAD

-572 SDARNV
+572 SDASNV
-578 ERVGHRRWQLNPEL
+578 ARVGHRRWQLNPEL

-633 GSFPNYLDSF
+633 GNFPNYLDSF
-643 DSNTAWSVVL
+643 DANTAWSVVL

-693 RYFNVETS
+693 RYLNVETS

-713 VSKYEGVYQ
+713 VTKYEGVYQ

-742 DFFSQPDPNA
+742 DFFSQPDNA

-760 ASVQEAIQMNLVPV
+760 ASVQEAIQLGVVPFE
-774 ALQSGYTQTA
+774 LQTGYTQTA

-852 RLALQMS
+852 RLAQSMS
-859 KYLPPAEANFTDRA
+859 KHLPAAEANFTDRA

-878 ALEATGTIQGCGIMN
+878 ALEATGAIQGCGVMN

-917 LYHYISQ
+917 LYHYISK